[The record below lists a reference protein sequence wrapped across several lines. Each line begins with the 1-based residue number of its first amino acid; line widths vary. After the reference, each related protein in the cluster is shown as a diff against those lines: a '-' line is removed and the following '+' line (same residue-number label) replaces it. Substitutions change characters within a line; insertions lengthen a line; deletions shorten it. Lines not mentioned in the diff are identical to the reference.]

1 MKNIILASGSADRRE
16 ILNRIVVPFKT
27 IITDIDEDSF
37 KSSISDPIDLTK
49 TLAEEKAKAAK
60 KTLLE
65 KKIEGIIIAADT
77 LVELNGQI
85 IGKPLDEKD
94 AFRILKLLINHA
106 HNLITGIAITETSS
120 PTMIKDYESTKVE
133 FLPLTDEEIRNY
145 LKCGEWKG
153 RAGAYSIRDRASLF
167 IKSIEGSPSNVIGLS
182 MHKIFEHLKQEFN
195 LNLLTEY

>member
-1 MKNIILASGSADRRE
+1 M
-16 ILNRIVVPFKT
+16 
-27 IITDIDEDSF
+27 
-37 KSSISDPIDLTK
+37 
-49 TLAEEKAKAAK
+49 LAEEKAKAAK
-60 KTLLE
+60 KSLLE
-65 KKIEGIIIAADT
+65 KKIEGIVIAADT

-106 HNLITGIAITETSS
+106 HNLITGIAITEISS
-120 PTMIKDYESTKVE
+120 PKMIKDYDSTKVE

-167 IKSIEGSPSNVIGLS
+167 IKSIEGSPSNVIGLP